1 MSLDSPDSRDA
12 ELAQLRARVEEL
24 QQQLV
29 EQEKLATLGSL
40 TAGIV
45 HELQN
50 PLNFVNNFSDLS
62 SRLTDE
68 LEAALR
74 SKAGGMDPQTM
85 EDVLELVADLR
96 QNSQRILTHGRRASD
111 IIRTMLRNS
120 RRSEGTRSKT
130 DFNTLIRES
139 MNLAVQGLHGKPGA
153 SDVRAES
160 DLGPDVGV
168 VELVASDI
176 SRLLINVLDNA
187 FYATVQ
193 KRQKAGAG
201 FIPRIHVRTRRQG
214 DTVELCVRDN
224 GSGIPDHVREKLF
237 LPFFTTKPAGVGTG
251 LGLSLAHD
259 IVQEHHGEIR
269 VDSAPGEY
277 TEFIITLPAPRDAVP
292 G

>member
-12 ELAQLRARVEEL
+12 ELAQLRARIEEL
-24 QQQLV
+24 QLQLV

-62 SRLTDE
+62 SRLTEE
-68 LEAALR
+68 LEAVLR
-74 SKAGGMDPQTM
+74 SKAERLDPQTL
-85 EDVLELVADLR
+85 EDLLELVVDLR
-96 QNSQRILTHGRRASD
+96 QNSQRIHTHGRRASD
-111 IIRTMLRNS
+111 IIRTMLRHS

-130 DFNTLIRES
+130 DFNTLIRDS

-153 SDVRAES
+153 SAVRAES
-160 DLGPDVGV
+160 DLATDVGI

-176 SRLLINVLDNA
+176 SRLLINMLDNA

-193 KRQKAGAG
+193 KRQKDGDA
-201 FIPRIHVRTRRQG
+201 FTPRVHVRTRRQG
-214 DTVELCVRDN
+214 DTVELRVRDN

-259 IVQEHHGEIR
+259 IVQEHHGQIR
-269 VDSAPGEY
+269 VESAPGEY
-277 TEFIITLPAPRDAVP
+277 TEFIITLPAPRDSSP
-292 G
+292 P